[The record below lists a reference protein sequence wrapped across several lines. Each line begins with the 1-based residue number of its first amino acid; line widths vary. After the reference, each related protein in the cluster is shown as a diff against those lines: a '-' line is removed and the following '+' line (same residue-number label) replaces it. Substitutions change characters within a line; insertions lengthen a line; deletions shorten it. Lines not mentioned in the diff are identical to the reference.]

1 MRRVVVTG
9 LGTINGLGNNVN
21 ETFTK
26 MINGENGIDFITY
39 FDTTDFKVKL
49 ASEIKNLN
57 LEDYLDKGEI
67 RRLDRVTQY
76 GLIAADEAIKD
87 SNLTEFDP
95 YRYGVF
101 FTSGIGGLNTF
112 YEEIEV
118 AVTKGPNRVSPF
130 FVPKTIINM
139 TGGAISIKYGLKGP
153 NIPVVSA
160 CAASTNAIGEAF
172 RNIKHGYIDFA
183 ITGGA
188 EASINQ
194 IGIAGFS
201 AIKALNTTEDKNR
214 ASIPFDLERTGFVM
228 GEGAAALVLEEYE
241 HAKKRGAKIYAEI
254 VGYGSTGDAHHMTA
268 PDPEA
273 EAIARAITLAA
284 DEAKINLD
292 QIDYI
297 NAHGTSTILN
307 DRTET
312 FGIKKAFK
320 DHAYKVNISSTKSMT
335 GHALGAAGA
344 LESIAVIKALENN
357 IVPPTINL
365 NVSDPECD
373 LNYTPNVA
381 VKKELN
387 YGLNMNLGFG
397 GHNAVLIFKKGEL

>member
-1 MRRVVVTG
+1 
-9 LGTINGLGNNVN
+9 
-21 ETFTK
+21 
-26 MINGENGIDFITY
+26 
-39 FDTTDFKVKL
+39 
-49 ASEIKNLN
+49 
-57 LEDYLDKGEI
+57 
-67 RRLDRVTQY
+67 
-76 GLIAADEAIKD
+76 
-87 SNLTEFDP
+87 
-95 YRYGVF
+95 
-101 FTSGIGGLNTF
+101 
-112 YEEIEV
+112 
-118 AVTKGPNRVSPF
+118 
-130 FVPKTIINM
+130 
-139 TGGAISIKYGLKGP
+139 
-153 NIPVVSA
+153 
-160 CAASTNAIGEAF
+160 
-172 RNIKHGYIDFA
+172 
-183 ITGGA
+183 
-188 EASINQ
+188 
-194 IGIAGFS
+194 
-201 AIKALNTTEDKNR
+201 
-214 ASIPFDLERTGFVM
+214 
-228 GEGAAALVLEEYE
+228 
-241 HAKKRGAKIYAEI
+241 
-254 VGYGSTGDAHHMTA
+254 MTA

-357 IVPPTINL
+357 VVPPTINL

>member
-307 DRTET
+307 DKTET

-357 IVPPTINL
+357 VVPPTINL

>member
-87 SNLTEFDP
+87 SSLTEFDP